1 MGKTKTNRD
10 YTPQKTRKISIRQA
24 KLSCKAIRKRTNQTK
39 SQWKEGNS
47 KDQRQKKQIREPLH
61 PEKINEIRSS
71 FSFLNIKLL
80 SLYTSSL
87 RKDRGPK

>member
-1 MGKTKTNRD
+1 MHL
-10 YTPQKTRKISIRQA
+10 RKQEKSQLN
-24 KLSCKAIRKRTNQTK
+24 KLNCHVRELEKEQTK
-39 SQWKEGNS
+39 LKANERKETV
-47 KDQRQKKQIREPLH
+47 KIRDEEKKKQIREPLH